1 MSTFV
6 LQIRKLYAWAVN
18 AANLLQSPFLLF
30 VRLYWGLQLAQ
41 NGWGKLHNLGRVSEF
56 FSSLG
61 LPAPGPTAAFVA
73 TVEFLGGILLA
84 IGLFSRFIGLVL
96 AIDMTM
102 AYVMAD
108 REALFSIFSDPGKF
122 YLADPYT
129 FLFAAL
135 LILIFGPGK
144 FSLDTLLLRRFPYPT
159 SSPAEK

>member
-6 LQIRKLYAWAVN
+6 LQIRKIYAWAVN
-18 AANLLQSPFLLF
+18 AASFLQSPFLLF

-41 NGWGKLHNLGRVSEF
+41 NGWGKLHNLGRVTEF

-84 IGLFSRFIGLVL
+84 IGLFSRFTGLVL

-122 YLADPYT
+122 YVADPYT

-144 FSLDTLLLRRFPYPT
+144 FSLDTLLLRSFPYPS
-159 SSPAEK
+159 SSPAGK

>member
-6 LQIRKLYAWAVN
+6 LQIRKIYAWAVN
-18 AANLLQSPFLLF
+18 AASLLQSPFLLF

-41 NGWGKLHNLGRVSEF
+41 NGWGKLHNLGRVTEF

-122 YLADPYT
+122 YVADPYT

-135 LILIFGPGK
+135 LILIFSPGK
-144 FSLDTLLLRRFPYPT
+144 FSLDTLLLRRFPYPS
-159 SSPAEK
+159 SSPAGK